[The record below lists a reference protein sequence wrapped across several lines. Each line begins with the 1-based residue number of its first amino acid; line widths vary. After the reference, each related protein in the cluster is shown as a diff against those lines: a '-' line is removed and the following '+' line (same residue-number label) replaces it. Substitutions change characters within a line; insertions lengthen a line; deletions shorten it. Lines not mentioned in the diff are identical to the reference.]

1 MLNQAVKNEIQK
13 SQKRISNHQESFT
26 EMENDELLKLITI
39 HGLNLRKLSSKMVTR
54 DKKAIREKL

>member
-26 EMENDELLKLITI
+26 EPENDELLKLITI

>member
-26 EMENDELLKLITI
+26 EIENDELLKLITI